1 MRNNPGGTIDSVVDM
16 LDTLLPEGDLVSAT
30 YHDGHSEV
38 LGTSDADEVNLPMV
52 VITNENTASAAELF
66 AQAIKDYNKGR
77 TVGTQTYGKGVM
89 QTIYPLSDGGALSIT
104 VAKYNP
110 PKSENFDGVGVK
122 PDYAVQLTA
131 EQQRN
136 FYELDEEIAQGT
148 VRRVRQVQ
156 VDTPRFLLGE
166 RPLSAAQRGTA
177 MHLLMQ
183 YLDLNGPDPEEQAAS
198 LTARHLLTPEQAASL
213 DLEQVR
219 RFLASPLAQRIRRA
233 EQVYREYRFSL
244 LLPAALYDPAA
255 EPEDEL
261 MLQGVVDCAFRTEQG
276 LVIVDFK
283 TDRIR
288 PEEAPA
294 RAELYRPQ
302 LTAYSQ
308 ALSRVLETPVAEMV
322 LYFFAPGC
330 QVTL

>member
-1 MRNNPGGTIDSVVDM
+1 MCAPEGEPLRRWAETEPQTRVGLGGGWQVQVWENPTAAAAREREDAPQEVLPESVVEVQE
-16 LDTLLPEGDLVSAT
+16 LDYPHQAACRIPTKVTAT
-30 YHDGHSEV
+30 Q
-38 LGTSDADEVNLPMV
+38 L
-52 VITNENTASAAELF
+52 
-66 AQAIKDYNKGR
+66 KGR
-77 TVGTQTYGKGVM
+77 
-89 QTIYPLSDGGALSIT
+89 
-104 VAKYNP
+104 
-110 PKSENFDGVGVK
+110 
-122 PDYAVQLTA
+122 
-131 EQQRN
+131 
-136 FYELDEEIAQGT
+136 ELDEEIAQGT

-261 MLQGVVDCAFRTEQG
+261 MLQGVVDCAFRY
-276 LVIVDFK
+276 I
-283 TDRIR
+283 
-288 PEEAPA
+288 
-294 RAELYRPQ
+294 
-302 LTAYSQ
+302 YS
-308 ALSRVLETPVAEMV
+308 
-322 LYFFAPGC
+322 
-330 QVTL
+330 

>member
-1 MRNNPGGTIDSVVDM
+1 M
-16 LDTLLPEGDLVSAT
+16 
-30 YHDGHSEV
+30 
-38 LGTSDADEVNLPMV
+38 
-52 VITNENTASAAELF
+52 
-66 AQAIKDYNKGR
+66 
-77 TVGTQTYGKGVM
+77 
-89 QTIYPLSDGGALSIT
+89 
-104 VAKYNP
+104 
-110 PKSENFDGVGVK
+110 
-122 PDYAVQLTA
+122 
-131 EQQRN
+131 
-136 FYELDEEIAQGT
+136 
-148 VRRVRQVQ
+148 
-156 VDTPRFLLGE
+156 
-166 RPLSAAQRGTA
+166 
-177 MHLLMQ
+177 
-183 YLDLNGPDPEEQAAS
+183 
-198 LTARHLLTPEQAASL
+198 
-213 DLEQVR
+213 R

-261 MLQGVVDCAFRTEQG
+261 MLQGVVDCAFRTEKG

>member
-1 MRNNPGGTIDSVVDM
+1 M
-16 LDTLLPEGDLVSAT
+16 
-30 YHDGHSEV
+30 
-38 LGTSDADEVNLPMV
+38 
-52 VITNENTASAAELF
+52 
-66 AQAIKDYNKGR
+66 
-77 TVGTQTYGKGVM
+77 
-89 QTIYPLSDGGALSIT
+89 
-104 VAKYNP
+104 
-110 PKSENFDGVGVK
+110 
-122 PDYAVQLTA
+122 
-131 EQQRN
+131 
-136 FYELDEEIAQGT
+136 
-148 VRRVRQVQ
+148 Q

-213 DLEQVR
+213 DLAQVR

-330 QVTL
+330 EVRL

>member
-1 MRNNPGGTIDSVVDM
+1 
-16 LDTLLPEGDLVSAT
+16 
-30 YHDGHSEV
+30 
-38 LGTSDADEVNLPMV
+38 
-52 VITNENTASAAELF
+52 
-66 AQAIKDYNKGR
+66 
-77 TVGTQTYGKGVM
+77 
-89 QTIYPLSDGGALSIT
+89 
-104 VAKYNP
+104 
-110 PKSENFDGVGVK
+110 
-122 PDYAVQLTA
+122 
-131 EQQRN
+131 
-136 FYELDEEIAQGT
+136 
-148 VRRVRQVQ
+148 
-156 VDTPRFLLGE
+156 
-166 RPLSAAQRGTA
+166 
-177 MHLLMQ
+177 MQ

-308 ALSRVLETPVAEMV
+308 ALSWVLETPVAEMV
-322 LYFFAPGC
+322 LYFFAPRLRG
-330 QVTL
+330 QTVKYTALAIHRDGQGLYTASSVTIPVTFQSVICSEAARWRKGFGKNCKFFHILLVKNP